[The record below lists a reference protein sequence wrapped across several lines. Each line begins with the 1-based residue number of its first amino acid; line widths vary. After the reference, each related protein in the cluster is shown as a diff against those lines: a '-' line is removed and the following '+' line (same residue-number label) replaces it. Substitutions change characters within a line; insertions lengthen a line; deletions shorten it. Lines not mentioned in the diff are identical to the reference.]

1 MIILAASFHL
11 LNFQCGLFICAGIV
25 MRFLKTINR
34 NKNNLLR
41 KIKKTVLLCLIR
53 TIRTRDAF
61 EPVKARNILILRLDD
76 KIGDMVVTT
85 GTAFKLA
92 EKGYRV
98 SVLTGPVCGQLLHN
112 CDYFDQIIQYK
123 NRMSLD
129 LLHAQKFDV
138 VIDFDDV
145 QDYER
150 LKLAW
155 LMRRSHHVGF
165 NKNLPGI
172 YNASI
177 RYLDAEKHITERHK
191 RVLALFDIHETSF
204 HYKLGYCAKEQ
215 NRVKNALNITNN
227 DIVVSVNPFSGAT
240 DKDFSEEQV
249 ISLIYFIHSIN
260 PEIKVVVIGQSNKV
274 RSFSAHGALIMS
286 ESTIN
291 TAVEIVR
298 ISDAVVSTDTS
309 IVHIA
314 NALNRPLVALY
325 NKRKLKD
332 TGLIGYKTWAPNYPQ
347 GNQIVVEN
355 DYISHCSINT
365 IFPAVETAIR
375 AASMLKLP

>member
-1 MIILAASFHL
+1 MG
-11 LNFQCGLFICAGIV
+11 NFMLS
-25 MRFLKTINR
+25 LKAINR
-34 NKNNLLR
+34 NKNILLR
-41 KIKKTVLLCLIR
+41 KIKKTALLCLIR
-53 TIRTRDAF
+53 TLRSRQTF
-61 EPVKARNILILRLDD
+61 EPDNARNILLLRLDD

-85 GTAFKLA
+85 GTAFMLA

-98 SVLTGPVCGQLLHN
+98 SVLTGPVCGQLLQN
-112 CDYFDQIIQYK
+112 CDYFDQVIPYK

-129 LLHAQKFDV
+129 QLCAQNFDV

-145 QDYER
+145 EDFER

-155 LMRRSHHVGF
+155 RMRRSHHVGF
-165 NKNLPGI
+165 NKKLPGI
-172 YNASI
+172 YHPSI
-177 RYLDAEKHITERHK
+177 PYLDAEQHITERHK
-191 RVLALFDIHETSF
+191 RVLALFNIHNTAF
-204 HYKLGYCAKEQ
+204 HYQLGHCITEHNK
-215 NRVKNALNITNN
+215 VTNALQMIKS
-227 DIVVSVNPFSGAT
+227 DIVVSINPFSGGP

-249 ISLIYFIHSIN
+249 ISLIHFIHSIN
-260 PEIKVVVIGQSNKV
+260 AKIKVVVIGQNSKV
-274 RSFSAHGALIMS
+274 GQFSANGALIVP

-291 TAVEIVR
+291 TAIEIVR
-298 ISDAVVSTDTS
+298 LSDVVVSTDTS

-332 TGLIGYKTWAPNYPQ
+332 TGLPGYKIWGPNYPQ

-355 DYISHCSINT
+355 DHISDYSIST

-375 AASMLKLP
+375 AAGALKR

>member
-1 MIILAASFHL
+1 
-11 LNFQCGLFICAGIV
+11 

-177 RYLDAEKHITERHK
+177 PYLDAEKHITERHK

-204 HYKLGYCAKEQ
+204 HYQLGRCVKEQ
-215 NRVKNALNITNN
+215 NRVKNALRITDS

>member
-1 MIILAASFHL
+1 
-11 LNFQCGLFICAGIV
+11 

-177 RYLDAEKHITERHK
+177 RYLDAEKHIIERHK

-204 HYKLGYCAKEQ
+204 HYQLGRCVKEQ
-215 NRVKNALNITNN
+215 NRVKNALRITDS

-274 RSFSAHGALIMS
+274 RSFSAHGALIVS

-298 ISDAVVSTDTS
+298 LSDAVVSTDTS

>member
-1 MIILAASFHL
+1 
-11 LNFQCGLFICAGIV
+11 

-34 NKNNLLR
+34 NKNNLFR
-41 KIKKTVLLCLIR
+41 KIKKTALLCLIR
-53 TIRTRDAF
+53 NRPARQHF
-61 EPVKARNILILRLDD
+61 EPIHARKILLLRLDD

-98 SVLTGPVCGQLLHN
+98 SVLTGPVCGQLLQN
-112 CDYFDQIIQYK
+112 CDYLDQVIQYK

-129 LLHAQKFDV
+129 LLCAQNFDV

-177 RYLDAEKHITERHK
+177 RYFDAEKHITERHK
-191 RVLALFDIHETSF
+191 RVLALFDINESSF
-204 HYKLGYCAKEQ
+204 DYQLGHCVKEQ
-215 NRVKNALNITNN
+215 NRVKNVLQITNS

-240 DKDFSEEQV
+240 DKDLSEDQV
-249 ISLIYFIHSIN
+249 ISLIHFIHSIN

-274 RSFSAHGALIMS
+274 RSFSAHGAFIMP

-291 TAVEIVR
+291 TAIEIVR
-298 ISDAVVSTDTS
+298 ISDTVVSTDTS

-332 TGLIGYKTWAPNYPQ
+332 TGLIGYKIWAPNYPQ
-347 GNQIVVEN
+347 GDQIVVEN
-355 DYISHCSINT
+355 DYISHCSISK
-365 IFPAVETAIR
+365 IFPAVEAAIE
-375 AASMLKLP
+375 AASVLKRT